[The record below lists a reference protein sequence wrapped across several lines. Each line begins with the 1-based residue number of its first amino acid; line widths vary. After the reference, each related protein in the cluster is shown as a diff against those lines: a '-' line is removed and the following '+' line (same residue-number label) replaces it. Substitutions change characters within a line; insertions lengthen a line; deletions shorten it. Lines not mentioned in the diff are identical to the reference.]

1 MPLLEVKELVKVY
14 GGGKGLLR
22 QKTAPVCAVDHVSFS
37 IEINKTLAIVGES
50 GCGKSTTAKCI
61 IRLETPTAGQVIFN
75 GEDLAQLSPEAM
87 RLRRRHIQMIYQDPF
102 SSLNPRMSVFSLLA
116 EPLRTHKLGDK
127 NEIRKKVEEMADMI
141 GLSREQLSRY
151 PHQFSGGQRQRI
163 SIGRALVTR
172 PSLILA
178 DEPVSALDVS
188 IQAQVLNLLADLQDE
203 LGLTML
209 FISHD
214 LNVVQHVSDHIAVM
228 YLGSI
233 LEMGPTRQVCENP
246 QHPYTIALMDSV
258 PKLDPSARRERP
270 LLEGD
275 VLSLSQR
282 PEGCLFGTRCKHVQP
297 CCREKPP
304 APVEVTPGHYVSCYL
319 FGNED
324 RP

>member
-1 MPLLEVKELVKVY
+1 
-14 GGGKGLLR
+14 
-22 QKTAPVCAVDHVSFS
+22 
-37 IEINKTLAIVGES
+37 
-50 GCGKSTTAKCI
+50 
-61 IRLETPTAGQVIFN
+61 
-75 GEDLAQLSPEAM
+75 
-87 RLRRRHIQMIYQDPF
+87 MIYQDPF

-116 EPLRTHKLGDK
+116 EPLRTHKLGGK
-127 NEIRKKVEEMADMI
+127 AQIRQKVEEMANMI
-141 GLSREQLSRY
+141 GLTREQLSRY

-163 SIGRALVTR
+163 SIGRALITR

-233 LEMGPTRQVCENP
+233 LEMGPTRQVCQNP

-258 PKLDPSARRERP
+258 PKLDPSDRRERP

-282 PEGCLFGTRCKHVQP
+282 PKGCLFGTRCKNATSF
-297 CCREKPP
+297 CRELPP
-304 APVEVTPGHYVSCYL
+304 KPVEVSPGHYVSCYL
-319 FGNED
+319 FEKTEEN
-324 RP
+324 